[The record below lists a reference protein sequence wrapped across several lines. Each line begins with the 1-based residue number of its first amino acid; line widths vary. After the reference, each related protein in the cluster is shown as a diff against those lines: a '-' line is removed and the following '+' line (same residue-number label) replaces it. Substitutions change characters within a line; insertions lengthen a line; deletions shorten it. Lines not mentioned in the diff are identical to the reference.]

1 MKNKIWGWKPKR
13 AGIKDL
19 TNVDAQAQIHIYAQ
33 DTYWQKKRERESRN
47 VHVRVS
53 EFQQGHLN
61 THKPTKY
68 LGTILSKE
76 FILNTSTSRIF
87 EEEGEYRKD

>member
-1 MKNKIWGWKPKR
+1 
-13 AGIKDL
+13 
-19 TNVDAQAQIHIYAQ
+19 
-33 DTYWQKKRERESRN
+33 
-47 VHVRVS
+47 VRVS

-76 FILNTSTSRIF
+76 LILNTSTSRIF